1 MKINPI
7 KAVFAVAG
15 LALMTLACSL
25 FSSAPSLP
33 GISGNTGSL
42 LTDDFSDTGSGW
54 GTGTDS
60 NSSVEYAKGGLEM
73 IGFKDNF
80 ISWSNPNSETYQ
92 DVHMEATVKNDSG
105 DTRVGFG
112 FICNQQVTTSAYNF
126 FAVSTDGEYVIGRAA
141 VAREDFYLTNNNDWG
156 TSSLIAQNA
165 SSYRIAAD
173 CAKGH
178 LTLYVDGNMIDSAVE
193 STYSDGGVAL
203 FLWTGDEPSGD
214 ITYDNFVMTSLK

>member
-1 MKINPI
+1 
-7 KAVFAVAG
+7 
-15 LALMTLACSL
+15 
-25 FSSAPSLP
+25 
-33 GISGNTGSL
+33 
-42 LTDDFSDTGSGW
+42 
-54 GTGTDS
+54 
-60 NSSVEYAKGGLEM
+60 
-73 IGFKDNF
+73 
-80 ISWSNPNSETYQ
+80 
-92 DVHMEATVKNDSG
+92 
-105 DTRVGFG
+105 
-112 FICNQQVTTSAYNF
+112 VTTSAYNF